1 MKKASGFQ
9 LCFLGILLP
18 FLLLMLSCQKPSV
31 TDFVDPMIGTGG
43 HGHTFPGATVPF
55 GMVQLS
61 PDTRLT
67 GWDGCS
73 GYHNSDSVIYGFS
86 HTHLSGTGVSDYGDI
101 LLMPFCGQN
110 TFSNGS
116 GGEEGYASFFRKES
130 EKAQAG
136 YYEVLLEKDRILT
149 QLSSSKRVGF
159 HRYTFLKKKNR
170 KLILDL
176 QHRDELSDH
185 LIEYVDDRQLAG
197 YRHSRAWAEQQM
209 LFYHMAFSDPLD
221 SMLFNT
227 DSSKVIL
234 FFGEGDELKVKVA
247 LSAVDQSGALKN
259 LEQEIPHWDFE
270 LVQSEAKASWDAQ
283 LSKIQVK
290 GGSQEQKVIFYTA
303 LYHTMIAPNLYQDV
317 DGRFRAT
324 DLEIYQSQNHTHYSV
339 FSLWDT
345 YRATHPLYTLIE
357 QERTKDFIQTFLKQY
372 EEGGRLPMWEL
383 SANYTGCMI
392 GYHAVPVI
400 ADAFLKGID
409 GFDTDLALEAMV
421 HSARQ
426 SRLGISEFAERGFIA
441 SENESESVSKTLEYA
456 YDDWCIARM
465 AEKLG
470 YSETSQEFD
479 LRALQYQN
487 VFDASTGCM
496 RARQNNSWWSPF
508 DPSEVNFNYTEANAW
523 QYSFYMPHDIEG
535 WTQLMGG
542 EQQAIEQLDRLFSAS
557 SETKGRVQADITGL
571 IGQYAHGN
579 EPSHHIP
586 YLYSY
591 LGAAHKTQ
599 ERVRQIMAEM
609 YAHAPDGLSGNED
622 CGQMSA
628 WYVLSAMGFY
638 SVCPGSTQYV
648 LGSPIFDEIIFHF
661 ENGQTFTIQ
670 VENNSQQNMYI
681 QNASLND
688 QPYGKGYID
697 HREIMHG
704 GTLRI
709 EMGSKPSSYAS
720 EKINRPTS
728 SVKASFLPIPALVK
742 GAHSFV
748 DSTMIQISCAD
759 SGATIYY
766 SFSEQDT
773 IGDVYVKPFTL
784 RQSTSLY
791 TWAAKGKTR
800 SKIGISQHFQRSAK
814 RGIDLNTQYAPQ
826 YSGGGNEALID
837 QLKGGE
843 DFRTGLWQGYQG
855 VDLNATIDLGE
866 VERVNQIGLNCLQ
879 DQNSWIFMPESI
891 SLLGSLDGQEFQLI
905 KEVQHSISPLAEG
918 VIVETFSADVHQEWR
933 YIRVIARNRG
943 ECPPQHKGA
952 GHQAWIFAD
961 EIMIQ

>member
-1 MKKASGFQ
+1 MKRSNWFRLLFWGIVLSILFS
-9 LCFLGILLP
+9 LC
-18 FLLLMLSCQKPSV
+18 SCERSSV
-31 TDFVDPMIGTGG
+31 LDYVDPMIGTGG

-116 GGEEGYASFFRKES
+116 GGEDGYASFFRKES

-159 HRYTFLKKKNR
+159 HRYTFLEKKNR

-185 LIEYVDDRQLAG
+185 LIEYVDARQLAG

-247 LSAVDQSGALKN
+247 LSAADQSGALKN

-270 LVQSEAKASWDAQ
+270 RVQSEAKASWTAQ

-317 DGRFRAT
+317 DGRYRAT

-409 GFDTDLALEAMV
+409 GFDTDLAMEAMV

-426 SRLGISEFAERGFIA
+426 NRLGISEFAERGFIA

-465 AEKLG
+465 AESLG
-470 YSETSQEFD
+470 QSELSQEFD

-487 VFDASTGCM
+487 VFDAATGCM

-508 DPSEVNFNYTEANAW
+508 DPTEVNFNYTEANAW
-523 QYSFYMPHDIEG
+523 QYSFYMPHDVEG

-542 EQQAIEQLDRLFSAS
+542 EKQAIEQLDHLFLAA
-557 SETKGRVQADITGL
+557 SETKGREQADITGL

-591 LGAAHKTQ
+591 LGAPHKTQ

-648 LGSPIFDEIIFHF
+648 LGSPIFDEIIFHL

-670 VENNSQQNMYI
+670 VENNSHQNMYI

-697 HREIMHG
+697 HRDIMNG

-709 EMGSKPSSYAS
+709 EMGPKPSTYAS
-720 EKINRPTS
+720 EKINRP
-728 SVKASFLPIPALVK
+728 A
-742 GAHSFV
+742 
-748 DSTMIQISCAD
+748 CAD

-773 IGDVYVKPFTL
+773 IGEAYVKPFTL

-800 SKIGISQHFQRSAK
+800 SKVGISQHFQRSAK

-855 VDLNATIDLGE
+855 VDLKATIDLGE
-866 VERVNQIGLNCLQ
+866 VERLNQIGLNCLQ

-891 SLLGSLDGQEFQLI
+891 SFLGSLDGQEFQLI

-933 YIRVIARNRG
+933 YIRVIAKNRG

-952 GHQAWIFAD
+952 GHKAWIFAD